1 VVDCNWLGPDPKQDC
16 LKGKF
21 FGVEGKIIM
30 NYIETKMKWLM
41 VVAGALTCTMVYAA
55 IAPRAA
61 LQSTFGETLDGPLA
75 ELIVRNWAILIT
87 LVGAMLIYGA
97 FNPAVRPLALAV
109 ALVSKLAFVALVLAN
124 GERYLGN
131 QAGIAIAI
139 DFLWV
144 VLFAW
149 YLIRTSHRPKNTN
162 T

>member
-1 VVDCNWLGPDPKQDC
+1 
-16 LKGKF
+16 
-21 FGVEGKIIM
+21 M
-30 NYIETKMKWLM
+30 NYIGSKMKWLM

-55 IAPRAA
+55 IAPGAA
-61 LQSTFGETLDGPLA
+61 LQSTFGETLGGPLA

-87 LVGAMLIYGA
+87 LVGVMLIYGA

-149 YLIRTSHRPKNTN
+149 YLIRTSYRPKNAN